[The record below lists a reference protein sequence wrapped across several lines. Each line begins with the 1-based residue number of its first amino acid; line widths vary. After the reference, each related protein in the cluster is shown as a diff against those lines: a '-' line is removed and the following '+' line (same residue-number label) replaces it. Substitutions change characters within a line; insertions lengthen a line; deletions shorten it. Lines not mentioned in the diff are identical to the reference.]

1 MTTSSLLVSCFI
13 ATVLCLPT
21 LAADEGSHPSLSVGG
36 LLFGDLY
43 YDPGHHLES
52 GDRAAGAVV
61 RRAYLTFNATLGEKT
76 FGRLRFETNQSGE
89 FETYTY
95 KTQVKDLYLGWN
107 LGRQRLVAGLTSTT
121 TYDLIEQIWGFRY
134 LARTPMDLQGVP
146 SRDTGLSL
154 SGPLGGSGSFSY
166 RAMVG
171 AGLEFQADSSDSAK
185 WMGAVTWKPA
195 PGWTVDLY
203 ADYEDLRGA
212 GQRSTVQAF
221 LAWQGQDV
229 RWGMQYSNQNRRGDP
244 PIDLASVF
252 LVKNLGQST
261 SLVGRVDR
269 LFKPSPKGNNIA
281 YLPMDPSASA
291 TTFLGGV
298 AFQLLPHVSL
308 TPNTVVTAYD
318 RSDQG
323 DQPRTDPRTDI
334 YLRLTLF
341 IDYE

>member
-1 MTTSSLLVSCFI
+1 
-13 ATVLCLPT
+13 
-21 LAADEGSHPSLSVGG
+21 
-36 LLFGDLY
+36 
-43 YDPGHHLES
+43 
-52 GDRAAGAVV
+52 
-61 RRAYLTFNATLGEKT
+61 
-76 FGRLRFETNQSGE
+76 
-89 FETYTY
+89 
-95 KTQVKDLYLGWN
+95 
-107 LGRQRLVAGLTSTT
+107 
-121 TYDLIEQIWGFRY
+121 
-134 LARTPMDLQGVP
+134 
-146 SRDTGLSL
+146 
-154 SGPLGGSGSFSY
+154 
-166 RAMVG
+166 VG

-269 LFKPSPKGNNIA
+269 LLKPSPKGNNIA